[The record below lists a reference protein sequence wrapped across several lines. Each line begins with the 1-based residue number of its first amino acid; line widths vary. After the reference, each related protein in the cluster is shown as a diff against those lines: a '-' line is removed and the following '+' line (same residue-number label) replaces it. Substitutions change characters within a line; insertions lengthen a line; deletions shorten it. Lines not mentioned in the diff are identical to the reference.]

1 MVCLLHSKP
10 NPIVNTIRGIE
21 EMGMMVEQP
30 STVMHSVSSGYRGGD
45 PGAEFLSRTG
55 EQLNLQNVWE
65 SNLEEEMER
74 LMQASE
80 KYTYFAMVVDSDSP

>member
-1 MVCLLHSKP
+1 
-10 NPIVNTIRGIE
+10 
-21 EMGMMVEQP
+21 MVEQP

-45 PGAEFLSRTG
+45 PGTEFLSRTG
-55 EQLNLQNVWE
+55 EQLNLQNVWD

-80 KYTYFAMVVDSDSP
+80 KYTYVAMVVDGDSP

>member
-1 MVCLLHSKP
+1 MSFTFQAEP
-10 NPIVNTIRGIE
+10 NSQYDKWDRGDGFDGRAIVYCDAFRFKC
-21 EMGMMVEQP
+21 
-30 STVMHSVSSGYRGGD
+30 YRGGD
-45 PGAEFLSRTG
+45 PGTEFLSRTG

-80 KYTYFAMVVDSDSP
+80 KYTYVAMVVDGDSP